1 MQDIVSLHDRL
12 ESFMKII
19 IIGAGPA
26 GVTAAETVRSFD
38 RQVRLAMLT
47 EEPYLPYSP
56 PAMADHFIQK
66 TDHHLWRSPDWL
78 DQMDVDYQSGVK
90 VAAIEPE
97 AHRVRLVSGELLPYD
112 RLLICSGARLY
123 APIAG
128 SDMAGIYNFKSLSA
142 AENLVSKVRAG
153 QAHSALIVGAG
164 FIGMEIAL
172 LLRELGV
179 QVTQIEMLDQV
190 MASMLDAETAAVA
203 LSLMRSH
210 GIDLRL
216 KTKANAFIG
225 NGQPNGVRLE
235 SGEVL
240 QADLLIAATGVKP
253 NLDLLEGNG
262 IISDW
267 GIKVD
272 NHLRTSAPDVFAA
285 GDCIET
291 PDLLTGEISVHAIFP
306 NAVEQGRIAGMNLA
320 GYPIAYEGAE
330 RMNSLKHLGLPI
342 MAAGDKQGDCI
353 LREQRENNLR
363 TIYLQENR
371 VVGFQLVG
379 DIHAAGVLHA
389 LMVQKS
395 DVRPLQSH
403 LLEPNF
409 GEGTLAWRAMTAYL

>member
-1 MQDIVSLHDRL
+1 
-12 ESFMKII
+12 MKII

-26 GVTAAETVRSFD
+26 GVTAAETVRTFD
-38 RQVRLAMLT
+38 HQAELTMLT

-56 PAMADHFIQK
+56 PAMADHFILN
-66 TDHHLWRSPDWL
+66 TDHHLWRSPDWPV
-78 DQMDVDYQSGVK
+78 QMGVDYQSGVK
-90 VAAIEPE
+90 VATVEPE
-97 AHRVRLVSGELLPYD
+97 AHRIRMANGEIMSYD

-123 APIAG
+123 APLAG
-128 SDMAGIYNFKSLSA
+128 SELPGIYNFKSLSA

-153 QAHSALIVGAG
+153 LAHSALIVGAG

-172 LLRELGV
+172 LLRQLGV

-190 MASMLDAETAAVA
+190 MATMLDTETASMA

-210 GIDLRL
+210 GVDLRL
-216 KTKANAFIG
+216 KTKATAFVG
-225 NGQPNGVRLE
+225 DGKATGVRLE

-253 NLDLLEGNG
+253 NLDLLEGSG
-262 IISDW
+262 IVSNL

-272 NHLRTSAPDVFAA
+272 EHLRTSAPDVFAA

-291 PDLLTGEISVHAIFP
+291 PDLLTGLIFVHAIFP
-306 NAVEQGRIAGMNLA
+306 NAVEQGRVAGMNLA
-320 GYPIAYEGAE
+320 GYPTAYEGAE

-342 MAAGDKQGDCI
+342 MAAGEKQGDCI
-353 LREQRENNLR
+353 LREQQDSNLR

-371 VVGFQLVG
+371 LVGFQLVG

-389 LMVQKS
+389 LMIQKS
-395 DVRPLQSH
+395 DVSRLRSY
-403 LLEPNF
+403 LLDPNF
-409 GEGTLAWRAMTAYL
+409 GEGTQAWSAMSAYL